1 MNRHDMSLKLKEFL
15 IELKYQEKAE
25 RTLHKYRTN
34 NEHFIKFIQ
43 HDNDLTK
50 DDVMEFKKMILSGI
64 YKPSTINS
72 YIVAV
77 NKFLRWCGKD
87 DLTVKKLKQQQ
98 KSSLDDV
105 VSPSD
110 YERLL
115 RFAKRLGYV
124 DIYLIMKI
132 IASSGIRIS
141 ELEYFTVENIKKF
154 YIHVRNKGKD
164 RDIILIQELA
174 RELRK
179 YCRDQ
184 RIQEGPIFTMHQVT
198 IRKKMK
204 KVAGAAKVNL
214 STVHPH
220 SFRHLF
226 AKSYMEEFNNALELA
241 DILGHSSLETT
252 RIYTRSTNEE
262 KRKKMEGIGHKKPK
276 KRGSIILKSILFKK
290 QA

>member
-1 MNRHDMSLKLKEFL
+1 MNRHDTSLKLEEFL
-15 IELKYQEKAE
+15 NELKYQEKAE
-25 RTLHKYRTN
+25 RTLDKYRTN
-34 NEHFIKFIQ
+34 NEHFIAFIQ

-50 DDVMEFKKMILSGI
+50 DDVMEFKKMISSGI

-77 NKFLRWCGKD
+77 NKFLRWCGED
-87 DLTVKKLKQQQ
+87 ELTVKKLKQQQ
-98 KSSLDDV
+98 RSSLDDV

-110 YERLL
+110 YKRLL
-115 RFAKRLGYV
+115 RFAKRLGYE

-179 YCRDQ
+179 YCREQ
-184 RIQEGPIFTMHQVT
+184 RILEGPIFTLHQST
-198 IRKKMK
+198 IHRRMK
-204 KVAGAAKVNL
+204 KIAGAARVNREK
-214 STVHPH
+214 VHPH

-252 RIYTRSTNEE
+252 RIYTRSTNAE
-262 KRKKMEGIGHKKPK
+262 KRKRMEEMGDKNVKKEG
-276 KRGSIILKSILFKK
+276 R
-290 QA
+290 

>member
-1 MNRHDMSLKLKEFL
+1 MKRFEMTNQLDEFL
-15 IELKYQEKAE
+15 LELKYQEKSD
-25 RTLHKYRTN
+25 RTLAKYRN
-34 NEHFIKFIQ
+34 NINGFIEFIQ
-43 HDNDLTK
+43 HDKDISK
-50 DDVMEFKKMILSGI
+50 DDVLSFKKRLTSGD

-77 NKFLRWCGKD
+77 NKFIRWCGEEN
-87 DLTVKKLKQQQ
+87 LSVKKLKQQQ
-98 KSSLDDV
+98 RSSLDDV
-105 VSPSD
+105 VSPTE
-110 YERLL
+110 YKRLL
-115 RFAKRLGYV
+115 RFAKRLGYE

-141 ELEYFTVENIKKF
+141 ELDYFTVENIKKF

-184 RIQEGPIFTMHQVT
+184 RIQEGPIFKIDQTT
-198 IRKKMK
+198 IRRRMK
-204 KVAGAAKVNL
+204 KISGMAKVSL
-214 STVHPH
+214 VKVHPH

-252 RIYTRSTNEE
+252 RIYTRSTNAE
-262 KRKKMEGIGHKKPK
+262 KRRKMEEMGEKKTEK
-276 KRGSIILKSILFKK
+276 KGR
-290 QA
+290 